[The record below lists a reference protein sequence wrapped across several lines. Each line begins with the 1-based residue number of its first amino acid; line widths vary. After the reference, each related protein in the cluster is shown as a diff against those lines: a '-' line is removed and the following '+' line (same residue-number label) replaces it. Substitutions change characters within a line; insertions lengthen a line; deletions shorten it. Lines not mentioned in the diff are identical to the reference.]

1 VAQANW
7 GLFPNS
13 GGFFVKYVFIS
24 AFILFVLLP
33 QGIRAQQLMSSSPD
47 ESSDDIFDMDLN
59 ELMEV
64 DIRTGKPGWFGN
76 QLEQLGFEPYIH
88 GYAAMVYRDHDF
100 NRGRRIDTFDMH
112 YFNIIV
118 GTNIDERIAA
128 EVLLEYEH
136 GADDMGIRYAI
147 IDYKIADPVILRMGK
162 FLVPMGRFNEYLSPE
177 YANKLPDR
185 PYCLWQ
191 IVPIVWAETGVQLRG
206 EYELPSK
213 QSLNYALYI
222 VNGLEQSA
230 GEGGSIR
237 SMRQNNRDSNNSSK
251 AWGGRIGFRPFE
263 ELEVGA
269 SYYTGAYTA
278 DGNQDLSITD
288 FHVEYNK
295 NELTLRG
302 EYVRADQQ
310 TSGSDLDKN
319 GFYAEAAYR
328 VNSFLEPVIR
338 YDQADLDDGSGH
350 DVKRSTVG
358 LVYYPN
364 ARLNPMF
371 NFKIS
376 KSIIHDDGTG
386 DREDEFVAQCVI
398 GF

>member
-1 VAQANW
+1 
-7 GLFPNS
+7 
-13 GGFFVKYVFIS
+13 
-24 AFILFVLLP
+24 
-33 QGIRAQQLMSSSPD
+33 MSSSPD

-88 GYAAMVYRDHDF
+88 GYASVIYRDHDF
-100 NRGRRIDTFDMH
+100 NRGGRIDTFDMH

-213 QSLNYALYI
+213 QSLN
-222 VNGLEQSA
+222 
-230 GEGGSIR
+230 
-237 SMRQNNRDSNNSSK
+237 
-251 AWGGRIGFRPFE
+251 
-263 ELEVGA
+263 
-269 SYYTGAYTA
+269 
-278 DGNQDLSITD
+278 
-288 FHVEYNK
+288 
-295 NELTLRG
+295 
-302 EYVRADQQ
+302 
-310 TSGSDLDKN
+310 
-319 GFYAEAAYR
+319 
-328 VNSFLEPVIR
+328 
-338 YDQADLDDGSGH
+338 
-350 DVKRSTVG
+350 
-358 LVYYPN
+358 
-364 ARLNPMF
+364 
-371 NFKIS
+371 
-376 KSIIHDDGTG
+376 
-386 DREDEFVAQCVI
+386 
-398 GF
+398 